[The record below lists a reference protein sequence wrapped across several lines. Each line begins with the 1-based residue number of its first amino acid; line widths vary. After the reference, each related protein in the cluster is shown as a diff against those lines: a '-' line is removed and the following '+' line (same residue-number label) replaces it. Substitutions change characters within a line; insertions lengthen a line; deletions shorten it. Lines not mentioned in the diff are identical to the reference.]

1 MEVEKGTMIRKDG
14 SIQEFCVWDK
24 AAIPE
29 ERRRRRAVTCSKA
42 CAGNR
47 RKHYLLER
55 KQRYRKA
62 AGLPRKGL
70 GTVGEEK
77 RVYGQ
82 RNHVPGASQRGQP
95 GVCLPSAFGT
105 AMQDR
110 T

>member
-1 MEVEKGTMIRKDG
+1 MIRKDG

-42 CAGNR
+42 CARSR

-62 AGLPRKGL
+62 AGLLDKAR
-70 GTVGEEK
+70 GTVVEEK
-77 RVYGQ
+77 RAYGE
-82 RNHVPGASQRGQP
+82 RNHVPGASRRALP
-95 GVCLPSAFGT
+95 GLCMPRAVETSMP
-105 AMQDR
+105 DR
-110 T
+110 R